1 MNADKKITQI
11 KTEPVDAAKSP
22 DEWHRVARTL
32 SEALP
37 YMRRYSGKTVVIK
50 YGGNAMTNDAIADKF
65 ARDVVLI
72 KQVGINPVVVHGGG
86 PQIGDMLAKQG
97 IKSEFINGLRVTDR
111 KTIDVV
117 EAVLSGTINKGIV
130 DRISDVGGNARGLSG
145 KDGLLIEAR
154 KLTPP
159 GQDVDLGFVGEPV
172 RINTQILDDMLRSD
186 AVPVIAPLGIGED
199 GETYNINADT
209 AAGAIAAA
217 LAATRLYLLTDV
229 SGVLDDNGEL
239 ITDMNAE
246 AAEAMVADGTIYGGM
261 IPKITTCTDA
271 VANGVQAAVIMDGR
285 VDHALLLEM
294 FTEHGAGT
302 LIGTK

>member
-1 MNADKKITQI
+1 MNAAK
-11 KTEPVDAAKSP
+11 KTEKIDAGSHSAESI
-22 DEWHRVARTL
+22 ENWHRVAHTL

-50 YGGNAMTNDAIADKF
+50 YGGNAMTNDIIADEF

-86 PQIGDMLAKQG
+86 PQIGEMLDKLG
-97 IKSEFINGLRVTDR
+97 IKSEFVDGLRVTGE
-111 KTIDVV
+111 KTIKVV
-117 EAVLSGTINKGIV
+117 EKVLAGTINASIV
-130 DRISDVGGNARGLSG
+130 DRIHAVGGAAHGLSG
-145 KDGLLIEAR
+145 KDGRLIEAR
-154 KLTPP
+154 KLMPTAS
-159 GQDVDLGFVGEPV
+159 GVDLGFVGEPV
-172 RINTQILDDMLRSD
+172 RINTRILDDVIASD
-186 AVPVIAPLGIGED
+186 AVPVIAPLGIGKD

-209 AAGAIAAA
+209 AAGAIASA
-217 LAATRLYLLTDV
+217 LGATRLYLLTDV
-229 SGVLDDNGEL
+229 SGVLDQNGDL
-239 ITDMNAE
+239 ITEMDADEAE
-246 AAEAMVADGTIYGGM
+246 SLVADGTIYGGM

-271 VANGVQAAVIMDGR
+271 VKNNVEAAVIMDGR